1 MLTDQIRE
9 RMKRAMKAGDAIE
22 KSILRVALG
31 EIQSEQTRSG
41 KTLDDD
47 AVAAVLR
54 KLVKA
59 NEDTLAADPDADR
72 AATLSREVEILQE
85 LLPRTLS
92 QEEIRAALVPV
103 RDAVLAAKNDGQATG
118 IAMKHLKSTGAAV
131 TGQDV
136 AAAVRTLRA

>member
-1 MLTDQIRE
+1 MLTDRIRD
-9 RMKRAMKAGDAIE
+9 RVKQAMKAGDVIE

-41 KTLDDD
+41 RTLDDD

-59 NEDTLAADPDADR
+59 NEDTLAADPQAER
-72 AATLSREVEILQE
+72 ASTLHREVEILHQ

-92 QEEIRAALVPV
+92 VDEIQAALVPV
-103 RDAVLAAKNDGQATG
+103 RDALLAAKNDGQATG
-118 IAMKHLKSTGAAV
+118 IAMKHLKAAGAAV

-136 AAAVRTLRA
+136 AAAVRSLRA